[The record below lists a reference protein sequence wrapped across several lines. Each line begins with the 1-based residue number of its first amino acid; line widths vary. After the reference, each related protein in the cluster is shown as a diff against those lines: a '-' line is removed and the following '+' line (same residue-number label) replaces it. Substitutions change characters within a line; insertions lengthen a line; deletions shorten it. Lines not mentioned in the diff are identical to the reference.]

1 MKENKIKG
9 ITLIPLA
16 LVVSILIFFILI
28 IKAYTFAGMNLIYP
42 YTIFITTF
50 MLSRV
55 CGSFFYNS
63 PSTKID
69 YHYNPKVTF
78 IIPCKNE
85 EKVIFH
91 TISKCLEVDYPKNKV
106 QVIAIND
113 GSTDKTLKEMTR
125 AKNIYK
131 NRNLKVIN
139 WKINK
144 GKREGMLCG
153 FKNAKGEIVIQLDSD
168 SYPDKNALRHLVS
181 PFKNKK
187 IASVVGHTDPA
198 NKNENLITKMQT
210 AYYFMSFRG
219 LKATESIF
227 DMVFCCSGCCSA
239 YRKKYVLPIL
249 DKWNSETFMGK
260 KYTYGDDRAL
270 TNQMLKKGYK
280 TVYDS
285 EAQAYT
291 VVPNTLRQ
299 FLKQQVR
306 WKKGWF
312 INSIKASKFVMKKN
326 KFVSL
331 TYFFPLILLTLL
343 TPFIAFKALVVNPI
357 FLGISPLFYVVGILL
372 VSSIFYVHYKIY
384 DGGNYGKY
392 MFLWRVLNMTL
403 LSYLIIYAL
412 YDLRNLSWGTR

>member
-1 MKENKIKG
+1 
-9 ITLIPLA
+9 
-16 LVVSILIFFILI
+16 
-28 IKAYTFAGMNLIYP
+28 
-42 YTIFITTF
+42 
-50 MLSRV
+50 
-55 CGSFFYNS
+55 
-63 PSTKID
+63 
-69 YHYNPKVTF
+69 
-78 IIPCKNE
+78 
-85 EKVIFH
+85 
-91 TISKCLEVDYPKNKV
+91 
-106 QVIAIND
+106 
-113 GSTDKTLKEMTR
+113 
-125 AKNIYK
+125 
-131 NRNLKVIN
+131 
-139 WKINK
+139 
-144 GKREGMLCG
+144 
-153 FKNAKGEIVIQLDSD
+153 
-168 SYPDKNALRHLVS
+168 LVS

-249 DKWNSETFMGK
+249 DKWNSETFMGQ